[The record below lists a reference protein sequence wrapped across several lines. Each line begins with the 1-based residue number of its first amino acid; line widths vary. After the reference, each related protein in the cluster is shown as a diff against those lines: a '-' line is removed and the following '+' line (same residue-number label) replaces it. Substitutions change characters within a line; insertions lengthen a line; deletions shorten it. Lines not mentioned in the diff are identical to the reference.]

1 MKCAHSS
8 NNILKLLMI
17 WQLAKTTLHHMIKT
31 IPFGGGKGIEWNG
44 IYIYIYFKNILSFPL
59 FGSLSMRELKKME
72 RSFPCLRV

>member
-31 IPFGGGKGIEWNG
+31 IPFGRRERNGKKKKKKK
-44 IYIYIYFKNILSFPL
+44 YFKNILSFPL
-59 FGSLSMRELKKME
+59 FGSLSMRELKGME
-72 RSFPCLRV
+72 RSFSYLGV

>member
-31 IPFGGGKGIEWNG
+31 IPFGRRERNG
-44 IYIYIYFKNILSFPL
+44 MEYIYIYFKNILSFSL
-59 FGSLSMRELKKME
+59 FGSLSMRELKGME
-72 RSFPCLRV
+72 RSFPCLGV